1 LRAGAAGSSDGA
13 LSIVGFLPRRPE
25 YRNRHVVGDALER
38 YFDRHADADRVVLDL
53 HEVRHHPLCV
63 GLGGRQIEAHRRGF
77 RRLGGF
83 GGIAHGGDLFPDLS
97 RIQDTVRIEDLLH
110 LLHERERI
118 AVLESGVLP
127 IAETEAVLA

>member
-1 LRAGAAGSSDGA
+1 MRAGAAGRSDGA
-13 LSIVGFLPRRPE
+13 LSIVGFLLRRPE
-25 YRNRHVVGDALER
+25 SRDRHVFGDALER
-38 YFDRHADADRVVLDL
+38 YFDRHAG
-53 HEVRHHPLCV
+53 C
-63 GLGGRQIEAHRRGF
+63 GQIEAHRRGF
-77 RRLGGF
+77 RRRGGF